1 MTSLAI
7 PNSSSAVNAASVAAS
22 TTANSGASTA
32 SGSGSAAASLT
43 QGDFLQLLTAQLK
56 YQSPLNPAN
65 PTEMASE
72 FAQISTV
79 DGINKLN
86 TQVSGLQSSTAA
98 SQMGQAAGL
107 VGKQVAILGDG
118 MTANSSGTATGA
130 FNLASAA
137 QNVSVN
143 ILDQN
148 GTVAGTMNL
157 GALPAGQQSFQWANG
172 TPGQTYSYQVSASS
186 AAGTPVSATQY
197 SVYTVQGVNV
207 SGASPTLNVEG
218 SATPLSVSSVQ
229 TVLGAS

>member
-7 PNSSSAVNAASVAAS
+7 PSSSSAVNAASVAAS
-22 TTANSGASTA
+22 TTAKSGTSAS

-43 QGDFLQLLTAQLK
+43 QSDFLQLLTAQLQ

-65 PTEMASE
+65 PSEMASE

-107 VGKQVAILGDG
+107 VGKQVAVLGDSL
-118 MTANSSGTATGA
+118 TANSSGAATGA
-130 FNLASAA
+130 FNLGAAA
-137 QNVSVN
+137 QDVSVSVLN
-143 ILDQN
+143 QN
-148 GTVAGTMNL
+148 GTVAGTMDL
-157 GALPAGQQSFQWANG
+157 GALPAGQQTFQWNNG
-172 TPGQTYSYQVSASS
+172 TAGQSYTYQVSATDASG
-186 AAGTPVSATQY
+186 AAVSATQY

-207 SGASPTLNVEG
+207 SGSSPTLNVEG
-218 SATPLSVSSVQ
+218 YATPLSASSVQ